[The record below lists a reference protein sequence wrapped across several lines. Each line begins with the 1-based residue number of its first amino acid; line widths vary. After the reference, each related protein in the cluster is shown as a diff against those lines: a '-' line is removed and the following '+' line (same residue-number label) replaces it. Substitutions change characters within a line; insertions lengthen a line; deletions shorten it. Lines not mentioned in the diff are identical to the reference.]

1 MNPSYGKN
9 IVESPAYKKIAAVM
23 VDTKNDEVS
32 IQYYV
37 KFLFAEEIA
46 LGLMEFRAIGMNIQR
61 ANIS

>member
-32 IQYYV
+32 I
-37 KFLFAEEIA
+37 
-46 LGLMEFRAIGMNIQR
+46 
-61 ANIS
+61 